1 LLGTPLQHT
10 KKCSTRITGSE
21 AKSCCR
27 IRIINVTCAQGV
39 DLTAVAST
47 DKSTATHSHSFE
59 VVHSSAGNPFGCLLF
74 KFGDASN
81 QGAEWPLIVY
91 LHGAGESGSTDKP
104 EGILQ
109 KGATGGCYRP

>member
-1 LLGTPLQHT
+1 M
-10 KKCSTRITGSE
+10 
-21 AKSCCR
+21 
-27 IRIINVTCAQGV
+27 V
-39 DLTAVAST
+39 VAST

-59 VVHSSAGNPFGCLLF
+59 VVHSSAGNPFGYLLF
-74 KFGDASN
+74 KRRHFGDASKR
-81 QGAEWPLIVY
+81 GAKWPLIVY

>member
-1 LLGTPLQHT
+1 M
-10 KKCSTRITGSE
+10 
-21 AKSCCR
+21 
-27 IRIINVTCAQGV
+27 V
-39 DLTAVAST
+39 VAST

-59 VVHSSAGNPFGCLLF
+59 VVHSSAGNPFG
-74 KFGDASN
+74 DASH
-81 QGAEWPLIVY
+81 QSAEWPLIVY